1 MKIIRFTTCILL
13 GFLSMGMVQA
23 INVKVRVLS
32 EYNVK
37 SVVFRTEAGQYMLLC
52 DNSRVFE
59 EDLKPGEAVTLSL
72 YDNQIRVEKGIELIG
87 TYSQVDMIG
96 TRYSNVFSLQLPQW
110 SKRRSYEERLSVS
123 VKQGMLLINRIDL
136 ERYVAGVVQSEVFGS
151 SNDVEFFK
159 IQATAARTYCLANL
173 NRHLKEGYNMCDAV
187 HCQSYKGK
195 CTEADILRGTFE
207 TYGDVIVDS
216 NNHLITPAYHSNSGG
231 MTVDAGDIWQRSVP
245 YLQARVDSFSMDAR
259 NYMWEKC
266 IPTDQWTAFF
276 VSNYGSSYRSAEK
289 QQIIRHLSQPQ
300 RMAYWV
306 IGKDTVPTKNI
317 RNHFKLRSSYFSVQP
332 QEGGD
337 SVCLSGRGYGHGVG
351 LSQEGAIQ
359 MVRSGYGFQEILQFY
374 YRNVHIV
381 KYTDIINF

>member
-1 MKIIRFTTCILL
+1 LWSGVVR
-13 GFLSMGMVQA
+13 A
-23 INVKVRVLS
+23 INIKVRVLS
-32 EYNVK
+32 EYNV
-37 SVVFRTEAGQYMLLC
+37 SAVDFRTEAGQYMLLC
-52 DNSRVFE
+52 DNARVFE
-59 EDLKPGEAVTLSL
+59 EDLKPGEAITLSL
-72 YDNQIRVEKGIELIG
+72 YDNRIRVEKGIELIG
-87 TYSQVDMIG
+87 TYAQVDLIG
-96 TRYSNVFSLQLPQW
+96 TRYSNVFSLQSSQL
-110 SKRRSYEERLSVS
+110 SRKRIYEERLSVTIRN
-123 VKQGMLLINRIDL
+123 GLLLVNRIDL
-136 ERYVAGVVQSEVFGS
+136 EKYVAGVVQSEVFGS

-216 NNHLITPAYHSNSGG
+216 LRHLITPAYHSNSGG

-259 NYMWEKC
+259 NYRWEKN
-266 IPTDQWTAFF
+266 IPIDQWTAFF
-276 VSNYGSSYRSAEK
+276 VSNYGTSYRLAEK
-289 QQIIRHLSQPQ
+289 QQKILHLSQPQ

-306 IGKDTVPTKNI
+306 VDRDTIPTKQL
-317 RNHFKLRSSYFSVQP
+317 RNYFKLRSSYFSVRP

-337 SVCLSGRGYGHGVG
+337 SVCLSGKGYGHGVG

-359 MVRSGYGFQEILQFY
+359 MVRNGYGFQEILQFY
-374 YRNVHIV
+374 YRNVQIV
-381 KYTDIINF
+381 KYTDIIGF